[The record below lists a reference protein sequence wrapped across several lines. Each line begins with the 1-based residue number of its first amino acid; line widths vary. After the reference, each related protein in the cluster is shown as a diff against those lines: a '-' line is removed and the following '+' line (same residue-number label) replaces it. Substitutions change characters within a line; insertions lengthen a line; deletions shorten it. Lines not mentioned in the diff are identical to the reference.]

1 MRSWQRGVTLVELV
15 VVIAVVAIAVTSV
28 LGALGAVTV
37 RSADAMVQHQA
48 TAIAESYLEEI
59 TLKAFADPD
68 GADGEGARALYDDV
82 DDYDGLADTGARDS
96 LDNAVA
102 GLGDYSVA
110 VAVAGSVALPPLAA
124 ARVLRIDV
132 TVAHATGTRVLLTG
146 YRADTD

>member
-1 MRSWQRGVTLVELV
+1 MRTWQRGVTLIELV

-82 DDYDGLADTGARDS
+82 DDYNGLADAGARDS
-96 LDNAVA
+96 LGNAVA

-110 VAVAGSVALPPLAA
+110 AAVTGSTGLPPLPA

-132 TVAHATGTRVLLTG
+132 TVTHPTGTRVLLTG